1 MRVVEERDVARRER
15 HRAHIA
21 ICAVL
26 HPHVVNHVSQH
37 VRSGFRRQAHE
48 VNTGELQVRSV
59 KHGQIRAVVARRNL
73 HIVVKERIKAEI
85 VAHGADFRLGRAR
98 GQTVNANRADDI
110 VLHRKDD
117 ARVRVA
123 LAIGFHALMHGV
135 FHCLH
140 ALTVALHFA
149 PSHAFRQQV
158 QHIQHGGFAAAAQRR
173 VLTVIC
179 FQHDGQ
185 FVTYLNIARPL
196 LFGARQDDGK
206 QLRVNAHRGRI
217 GINRAEGILEGIAVL
232 GLGIRRIVQGRRG
245 HCQRLHP
252 RGEGL
257 QFRQRQG
264 IRAVVLR
271 IFRRCEDAAYPH
283 QDRQQQTE
291 HPFHHRQALLF
302 SETI

>member
-1 MRVVEERDVARRER
+1 
-15 HRAHIA
+15 
-21 ICAVL
+21 
-26 HPHVVNHVSQH
+26 
-37 VRSGFRRQAHE
+37 
-48 VNTGELQVRSV
+48 
-59 KHGQIRAVVARRNL
+59 
-73 HIVVKERIKAEI
+73 
-85 VAHGADFRLGRAR
+85 
-98 GQTVNANRADDI
+98 
-110 VLHRKDD
+110 
-117 ARVRVA
+117 
-123 LAIGFHALMHGV
+123 MHGV

-140 ALTVALHFA
+140 ALAVALHFA

-173 VLTVIC
+173 ILAVIR

-185 FVTYLNIARPL
+185 FVAHLNIARAL

-232 GLGIRRIVQGRRG
+232 GLGIRRVVQGRRS